1 MLLWLQQNIGTIL
14 VCIVLLVVVGLIVN
28 KIVRDKK
35 QGCSSCGNNCS
46 HCAMHGQC
54 HNTH

>member
-14 VCIVLLVVVGLIVN
+14 VCIVLL
-28 KIVRDKK
+28 R
-35 QGCSSCGNNCS
+35 SSCGNNCS

>member
-14 VCIVLLVVVGLIVN
+14 VCIVLLVVVGLIVK
-28 KIVRDKK
+28 KIVDDKK
-35 QGCSSCGNNCS
+35 QGRSSCGNNCS